1 MGAKIA
7 GVGELVMALDPV
19 TSLGSGAALGGAAI
33 YAWIKVG
40 PMLIGKL
47 NGNGNG
53 NGKPNGNGTSDLKL
67 EIALAP
73 LIASSVRQEAAL
85 TRMENTLTMIN
96 NTIIGVSARS
106 GHRG

>member
-1 MGAKIA
+1 
-7 GVGELVMALDPV
+7 MAV
-19 TSLGSGAALGGAAI
+19 GAAAV
-33 YAWIKVG
+33 YAWIKAG

-47 NGNGNG
+47 NGNG
-53 NGKPNGNGTSDLKL
+53 KPNGNGTADLKL

-106 GHRG
+106 GHRGGD

>member
-1 MGAKIA
+1 
-7 GVGELVMALDPV
+7 MAV
-19 TSLGSGAALGGAAI
+19 GAAAV
-33 YAWIKVG
+33 YAWIKAG

-53 NGKPNGNGTSDLKL
+53 KPNGNGTADLKL

-106 GHRG
+106 GHRGGD